1 MKPAAEVINS
11 KVLEIMELWEEEVTK
26 EVPASINLSE
36 IALYDHLPNLMKD
49 ISTVMSRRKTLID
62 AQTDDKYQEILE
74 NSIEHGRHR
83 ASSSNY
89 TASQIVHEYIVFHKT
104 LTATLL
110 KNEVY
115 TLEVGELLKYLIET
129 AILNSVE
136 SFSKALSEMQ
146 DKLIGT
152 LAHDIR
158 NPLSAA
164 KTSLDLMEYDEGEE
178 WFDTMKGTAS
188 KSVTKA
194 LSLIEGLMDSISV
207 KAGQGMMMN
216 FTEENITQVV
226 KDVYTDA
233 IDIYSHSFECKGD
246 LHDITGVFDKIAI
259 RRLLENLIS
268 NAVKYGSY
276 KTPIIL
282 KLIDLKESVKISV
295 RNYGSPIPKDRQG
308 EIFQFLRKDQS
319 QNNINL
325 NSWGMGLTLVR
336 LVAEAHGGY
345 VHLESDTTEGT
356 CFTILLDKNF
366 NKPGKTR
373 TKLKER

>member
-1 MKPAAEVINS
+1 MKPAAVVIEN
-11 KVLEIMELWEEEVTK
+11 KVSEIMELWEDEVKK
-26 EVPASINLSE
+26 EVPASQNLSE

-49 ISTVMSRRKTLID
+49 ISTVMSRRQTLVD
-62 AQTDDKYQEILE
+62 AQADEKYKEILE

-83 ASSSNY
+83 AAASNY

-110 KNEVY
+110 KNKVY
-115 TLEVGELLKYLIET
+115 TLEVGEVLKYLIET

-146 DKLIGT
+146 DTLIGT

-164 KTSLDLMEYDEGEE
+164 QTSLDLMNYEEGEE
-178 WFDTMKGTAS
+178 WFDTMKGTAT
-188 KSVTKA
+188 KSVKKA
-194 LSLIEGLMDSISV
+194 LSLIEGLMDSITV

-216 FTEENITQVV
+216 FDEENITEVL
-226 KDVYTDA
+226 KEIYTDA
-233 IDIYSHSFECKGD
+233 TDIYSHTFELKGD
-246 LHDITGVFDKIAI
+246 LHDIFGVFDVIAI

-276 KTPIIL
+276 NTPIIL
-282 KLIDLKESVKISV
+282 KLTDLEESIKISV
-295 RNYGSPIPKDRQG
+295 RNYGTPIPKEKQG
-308 EIFQFLRKDQS
+308 EIFQFLRRDQT

-345 VHLESDTTEGT
+345 VHLESDALEGT

-366 NKPGKTR
+366 NTPGKTR
-373 TKLKER
+373 TKLK